1 VTTRNLPEAA
11 GFRSGSKGTHT
22 SRTIMLDELT
32 TLLAAVPDASPRAA
46 YIGAIAEDNVLAKS
60 TVSTRKLS
68 AQRLSELYILDPNAP
83 LFRVL
88 RRLWEVDASGRP
100 LLALLCAL
108 ARDPLLRATA
118 APVLALRPGEELSRQ
133 AITDALRRH
142 SGDRFNDSTLDK
154 VVRNTSASWVQSG
167 HLQGRVRKIRRLVR
181 PTPATTAYALVLG
194 FLEGLRGARLFTT
207 QWTRVLDAEEAEL
220 RYLAAEA
227 KRIGLIDLK
236 TAADVIEIAF
246 SPILTAQEIKD
257 SRVAN

>member
-1 VTTRNLPEAA
+1 
-11 GFRSGSKGTHT
+11 
-22 SRTIMLDELT
+22 MLDELT
-32 TLLAAVPDASPRAA
+32 TLLSAVPDSSPRAT
-46 YIGAIAEDNVLAKS
+46 YIAAIVEDNVLGKS

-88 RRLWEVDASGRP
+88 RRMWETDAAGRP

-118 APVLALRPGEELSRQ
+118 PPVLALRPGEELSRQ
-133 AITDALRRH
+133 AMTDALRRH
-142 SGDRFNDSTLDK
+142 SGARFNDSTLDK
-154 VVRNTSASWVQSG
+154 VVRNASASWAQSG
-167 HLQGRVRKIRRLVR
+167 LLQGRVRKIRCLVR
-181 PTPATTAYALVLG
+181 PSPVTTAYALVLG

-207 QWTRVLDAEEAEL
+207 QWTKVLDVQEIEL
-220 RYLAAEA
+220 RFLAAEA

-236 TAADVIEIAF
+236 TAADVIEVGFA
-246 SPILTAQEIKD
+246 PILTPQEIKD